1 MAHRQLRLTRASG
14 AAPVSRR
21 AALASFLALGL
32 GSPSALAFGQA
43 GAFHPRLLKTGG
55 SRLDSVRALATG
67 RWAWELVRRTSAP
80 ARLAT
85 RSVAAED
92 PHLLAEPFV
101 IWAGDGDPGAL
112 SAPELRGLERFL
124 KLGGVLVVDDANPA
138 AGTFVRAAR
147 REIQRI
153 LPESAAVRLD
163 PGHVLFKT
171 YFIVDRP
178 VGRVLGAAHV
188 DAIVRGKNAQV
199 LYLTHDL
206 LGALARSPT
215 GGWAFPT
222 EPAGLAGR
230 EQAIRFAV
238 NIGMYVLCSDYK
250 DDQVHAPWLMR
261 RRAGRRP

>member
-1 MAHRQLRLTRASG
+1 MADRRFRLKRPFGTG
-14 AAPVSRR
+14 ALSRR
-21 AALASFLALGL
+21 AALASFFALGL
-32 GSPSALAFGQA
+32 GSPWALAFGQA

-55 SRLDSVRALATG
+55 SRLDSIRTLATS
-67 RWAWELVRRTSAP
+67 RWSWELVRRTSAP

-85 RSVAAED
+85 RTVAAED
-92 PHLLAEPFV
+92 PQLLAEPFV
-101 IWAGDGDPGAL
+101 IWAGEADPGAL

-124 KLGGVLVVDDANPA
+124 KLGGVLLVDDANPA
-138 AGTFVRAAR
+138 AGAFVRGAR

-153 LPESAAVRLD
+153 LPEAAPVRLD

-178 VGRVLGAAHV
+178 VGRVLGPAHV

-199 LYLTHDL
+199 LYLSHDL
-206 LGALARSPT
+206 LGALARSAD

-222 EPAGLAGR
+222 EPAGVGGR

>member
-1 MAHRQLRLTRASG
+1 M
-14 AAPVSRR
+14 
-21 AALASFLALGL
+21 LGL
-32 GSPSALAFGQA
+32 GTSRAQAFGQG

-55 SRLDSVRALATG
+55 WRLDATRSQAPG
-67 RWAWELVRRTSAP
+67 RWSWEVVRRTSAP

-85 RSVAAED
+85 RNVSAED
-92 PHLLAEPFV
+92 PQLLAEPFV
-101 IWAGDGDPGAL
+101 IWAGEGDPGAL
-112 SAPELRGLERFL
+112 SAPELRGVERFL

-138 AGTFVRAAR
+138 SGAFVRGAR

-153 LPESAAVRLD
+153 LPDAAPVRLD
-163 PGHVLFKT
+163 PAHVLFKT

-178 VGRVLGAAHV
+178 VGRVLGPAHV

-199 LYLTHDL
+199 LYLKHDL
-206 LGALARSPT
+206 LGALARSAQ
-215 GGWAFPT
+215 GWAFPT
-222 EPAGLAGR
+222 EPSGMVQR